1 MARTTISISKEALHF
16 AAAHFTIFSATER
29 ENLHGHNFQVAAD
42 IDAEVGMDGLAFDY
56 NLVKSA
62 LQALCDGLD
71 ERTLLPGRSPHLAI
85 SEDQGYTVAHFNG
98 ERIPFLP
105 RDVLTL
111 PVANIT
117 VEALADW
124 LGGETAQGPRHRRTG
139 HAQADRQGVVRSRA
153 VGAILFC
160 AGRIGP
166 AASNCRGEP
175 GFHGRRQPRRRS
187 RRTMKYALVTGA
199 SAGIGLHTAQ
209 RFIDEGYRVINLSR
223 RPCPIDAVD
232 HVPCD
237 LRGPRFSGLGRR
249 TPAPAARGGPNG
261 PF

>member
-42 IDAEVGMDGLAFDY
+42 IDAEVGKDGLAFDY

-85 SEDQGYTVAHFNG
+85 SEEQGYTVAHFNG

-124 LGGETAQGPRHRRTG
+124 LGGELLSDPGIAALGMHRLTVKVSSGAGQWAQSSFAPGESNLRCQTAEANQVST
-139 HAQADRQGVVRSRA
+139 
-153 VGAILFC
+153 
-160 AGRIGP
+160 AGDKP
-166 AASNCRGEP
+166 A
-175 GFHGRRQPRRRS
+175 
-187 RRTMKYALVTGA
+187 TGA
-199 SAGIGLHTAQ
+199 AN
-209 RFIDEGYRVINLSR
+209 R
-223 RPCPIDAVD
+223 
-232 HVPCD
+232 
-237 LRGPRFSGLGRR
+237 
-249 TPAPAARGGPNG
+249 
-261 PF
+261 